1 MCLYITLLLVILPAG
16 KQNQMSNI
24 AQLVNVE
31 KNMTTLKK
39 TVLATGLDQVLSGK
53 GPFTVFA
60 PSDTAF
66 GKLDKSVIENLLKP
80 ENKTKL
86 TDLLNHHVV
95 AGKINFKDLKDG
107 EKLKT
112 VNGKE
117 LIVRMKD
124 GNATVDGAKI
134 QGHDVEA
141 TNGVI
146 HTLDTVMF
154 KN

>member
-1 MCLYITLLLVILPAG
+1 LPVILPAD
-16 KQNQMSNI
+16 KKNKMSNI

-39 TVLATGLDQVLSGK
+39 TVLASGFDQVLGGK
-53 GPFTVFA
+53 GPFTIFA
-60 PSDTAF
+60 PTDTAF
-66 GKLDKSVIENLLKP
+66 AKLDKKEVENLLKP

-86 TDLLNHHVV
+86 TDLLNHHLV

-112 VNGKE
+112 VNGRE
-117 LIVRMKD
+117 LVVHVKD
-124 GNATVDGAKI
+124 GNASIGGAKI

-141 TNGVI
+141 SNGVI
-146 HTLDTVMF
+146 HTLDTVML

>member
-1 MCLYITLLLVILPAG
+1 
-16 KQNQMSNI
+16 MSNI

-39 TVLATGLDQVLSGK
+39 SVHASGLDQELSGN

-60 PSDTAF
+60 PTDIAF
-66 GKLDKSVIENLLKP
+66 GKLDKGIMEKLLKP

-86 TDLLNHHVV
+86 ADLLNRHVV
-95 AGKINFKDLKDG
+95 SGKINFKDLKDG

-117 LIVRMKD
+117 LLVHVKD
-124 GNATVDGAKI
+124 GHTSVDGAKI
-134 QGHDVEA
+134 LDRDVQA
-141 TNGVI
+141 SNGVI
-146 HTLDTVMF
+146 HSVETVMY

>member
-1 MCLYITLLLVILPAG
+1 
-16 KQNQMSNI
+16 MSNI

-39 TVLATGLDQVLSGK
+39 TVLASGFDQVLSGK

-60 PSDTAF
+60 PTDSAF
-66 GKLDKSVIENLLKP
+66 SKLDKTVIENLLKP

-117 LIVRMKD
+117 LVVHIKD
-124 GNATVDGAKI
+124 GHASIEGAKI
-134 QGHDVEA
+134 QSHDVEA
-141 TNGVI
+141 SNGVI
-146 HTLDTVMF
+146 HSLDTVML

>member
-1 MCLYITLLLVILPAG
+1 
-16 KQNQMSNI
+16 MSNI
-24 AQLVNVE
+24 AQIVNEE
-31 KNMTTLKK
+31 KNMTTLRKS
-39 TVLATGLDQVLSGK
+39 VHATGLDQVLSGK

-60 PSDTAF
+60 PTDIAF
-66 GKLDKSVIENLLKP
+66 GKLDKSIFANLLKP

-95 AGKINFKDLKDG
+95 AGKVNFKDLKDG

-112 VNGKE
+112 VNGRD
-117 LIVRMKD
+117 LMIHVKD
-124 GNATVDGAKI
+124 GHATVDGSKI
-134 QGHDVEA
+134 QDHDVQA

-146 HTLDTVMF
+146 HSLETVVF

>member
-1 MCLYITLLLVILPAG
+1 
-16 KQNQMSNI
+16 MSNI

-39 TVLATGLDQVLSGK
+39 GVHASGLDQVLSGN

-60 PSDTAF
+60 PTDLAF
-66 GKLDKSVIENLLKP
+66 EKMDKGVMENLLKP

-86 TDLLNHHVV
+86 TDLLNRHVV

-117 LIVRMKD
+117 LLVHVKD
-124 GNATVDGAKI
+124 GNTTVDGAKI
-134 QGHDVEA
+134 LSHDVKA

-146 HTLDTVMF
+146 HSVESVIF

>member
-1 MCLYITLLLVILPAG
+1 
-16 KQNQMSNI
+16 MSNI
-24 AQLVNVE
+24 AQLVNEE

-39 TVLATGLDQVLSGK
+39 TVLASGFDQVLSGK

-60 PSDTAF
+60 PTDSAF
-66 GKLDKSVIENLLKP
+66 SKLDKTVIENLLKP

-117 LIVRMKD
+117 LMVHVKD
-124 GNATVDGAKI
+124 GHASIEGAKI
-134 QGHDVEA
+134 QSHDVEA
-141 TNGVI
+141 SNGVI
-146 HTLDTVMF
+146 HALDTVMV